1 MDQAVPLKL
10 LRPLDP
16 QGDHVRPLGG
26 RSGSATVLIYG
37 DYFCPFCRRLA
48 GVLLRLRGAL
58 GDRMTYAYRHF
69 PNEHAHP
76 GATYAALAS
85 EAAGRQDH
93 FWQLH
98 DALFALQP
106 PLTEVHVRK
115 AAASVGLDMDR
126 FDRDLGDPAL
136 RVHVEDDLK
145 GGRCNG
151 VTSTPTIFID
161 GQRYDGAWDF
171 YSMLETLERTVATRV
186 QRTARAFAAL
196 PASGGLVLLLA
207 AAAALGCANT
217 ALAPLYRQVV
227 GMPIGVAIGDA
238 APISLSVG
246 GWCSDGLLTLFFLL
260 VGLEIRREMAG
271 GALGDRRAAV
281 LPVVC
286 AIGGVLAPAA
296 IYLAINR
303 GPTAVGWSA
312 PTSTDTAFALGVL
325 ALVGRRAPI
334 GIRVFV
340 AALSVVDDILMMLIL
355 AVFYPRDLHPVW
367 LGAAIAVTG
376 LMFALNRWR
385 VYSGWPYLLATTGVW
400 LSLHAAGLNAGLS
413 GIALSAF
420 VPTRPA
426 PDAGPLLAQAATAL
440 SDLEQ
445 AESAALAR
453 NDDKADVVS
462 EPIWEWASRNLS
474 AASARLLSP
483 ADRVERAISPW
494 AAYVVLPLFAF
505 TATGVALDLDL
516 HAPNVPRVLAGV
528 VIGLVVGKPL
538 GISLAALAAVKVKVS
553 ALPYDVSPRLLIGA
567 AILCGV
573 SDPMAL
579 LITNYA
585 FPAESL
591 RAAAKIGILAGSV
604 VAAALGISFLVSSPP
619 PRTPAEVGR

>member
-10 LRPLDP
+10 MRPLDP
-16 QGDHVRPLGG
+16 QGDHVRPPGG
-26 RSGSATVLIYG
+26 RSGNATVLIYG
-37 DYFCPFCRRLA
+37 DYFCPYCRQLA
-48 GVLLRLRGAL
+48 GVLLRLRRAL

-76 GATYAALAS
+76 GATYAALAA
-85 EAAGRQDH
+85 EAAARQDH
-93 FWQLH
+93 FWQMH

-115 AAASVGLDMDR
+115 AATSAGLDMDR

-136 RVHVEDDLK
+136 RAHVEDDLK

-151 VTSTPTIFID
+151 VSSTPTIFID
-161 GQRYDGAWDF
+161 GQRYDGAWDY

-238 APISLSVG
+238 VPISLSVG

-260 VGLEIRREMAG
+260 VGLEIRREIAG
-271 GALGDRRAAV
+271 GALRDRRAAI

-286 AIGGVLAPAA
+286 AIGGVLASAA

-334 GIRVFV
+334 GLRVFV
-340 AALSVVDDILMMLIL
+340 AAFSVVDDMLMMLIL

-385 VYSGWPYLLATTGVW
+385 VFSGWPYLLATAGFW
-400 LSLHAAGLNAGLS
+400 LSLHAAGLNAALS
-413 GIALSAF
+413 GIVLAAF

-445 AESAALAR
+445 AEADALAR
-453 NDDKADVVS
+453 NDDKADIVN

-483 ADRVERAISPW
+483 ADRVERAVSPW

-516 HAPNVPRVLAGV
+516 HAPGVPRVLAGV

-538 GISLAALAAVKVKVS
+538 GILLAALAAVKVRVS

-604 VAAALGISFLVSSPP
+604 IAAALGVLVLVSSPP
-619 PRTPAEVGR
+619 PRTPAEVAA